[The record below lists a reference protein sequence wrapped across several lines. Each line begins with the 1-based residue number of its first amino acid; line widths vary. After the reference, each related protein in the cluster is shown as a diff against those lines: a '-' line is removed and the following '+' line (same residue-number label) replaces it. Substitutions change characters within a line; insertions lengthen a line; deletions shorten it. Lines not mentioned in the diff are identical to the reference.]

1 VRSLVIGQ
9 LHFHEI
15 FPEQGTGMMNDEF
28 ILFSSQNLIKKF
40 HFEDGTT
47 AEKMAQK
54 MPMWSTS
61 VSIYAVLNIS
71 IV

>member
-1 VRSLVIGQ
+1 
-9 LHFHEI
+9 
-15 FPEQGTGMMNDEF
+15 MNDEF

-71 IV
+71 IVHVKMLRIYLSSSLKV